1 MGKLLLIFHGDNIAS
16 FEKRSHFFIHLFLN
30 CYSNSRKLLAV
41 IYTYYIHIY
50 ILSIAEKKSLTL
62 SLSLLNFLFLL
73 FFFRSIFSTIILKVG
88 FELLFLL
95 IYVKN
100 LPEELSSEVE
110 FFTDDT
116 SLFIIVN

>member
-50 ILSIAEKKSLTL
+50 IYICMYVY
-62 SLSLLNFLFLL
+62 
-73 FFFRSIFSTIILKVG
+73 IY
-88 FELLFLL
+88 
-95 IYVKN
+95 IYVC
-100 LPEELSSEVE
+100 
-110 FFTDDT
+110 
-116 SLFIIVN
+116 I